1 MAAGRADEAGALYRQ
16 AAELAP
22 GSDELLFWAGLA
34 VAHAGDLPEG
44 VAAVRRAAEVQPN
57 WLVLLD
63 RLSPDFAPA
72 GEAVRRE
79 LSARS

>member
-1 MAAGRADEAGALYRQ
+1 MAADRADEAGALYRR
-16 AAELAP
+16 AAEIAP

-34 VAHAGDLPEG
+34 IANAGDAEG
-44 VAAVRRAAEVQPN
+44 GADAVRRAAEVQPN

-72 GEAVRRE
+72 GADVRRA
-79 LSARS
+79 LGRD

>member
-1 MAAGRADEAGALYRQ
+1 MAAERPEEAGALYRR

-22 GSDELLFWAGLA
+22 DSDELLFWAGLA
-34 VAHAGDLPEG
+34 IAHAGAVEEG
-44 VAAVRRAAEVQPN
+44 ADAVRRASEVQPN

-72 GEAVRRE
+72 GAAVRAA
-79 LSARS
+79 LGRS